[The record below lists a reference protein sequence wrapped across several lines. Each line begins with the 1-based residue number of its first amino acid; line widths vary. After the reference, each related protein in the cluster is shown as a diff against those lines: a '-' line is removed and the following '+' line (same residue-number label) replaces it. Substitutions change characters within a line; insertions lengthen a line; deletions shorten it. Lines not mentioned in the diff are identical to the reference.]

1 MVVTANRVQLIIWRV
16 QYVQQ
21 GISQKL
27 EIQSAQ
33 FARRVPLQPL
43 ALHLVYHVI
52 LVIIQMKAQ
61 MLALHAVLEN
71 LLRVKVNLLVQN
83 ALSVHILQLK

>member
-1 MVVTANRVQLIIWRV
+1 M

-33 FARRVPLQPL
+33 FVRRVPLQPL
-43 ALHLVYHVI
+43 VLHLVFHAK

-61 MLALHAVLEN
+61 MFALHVVLEN
-71 LLRVKVNLLVQN
+71 LLRVKVSLPVQN